1 MILGNKVGG
10 SRDVK
15 TYKVVVKDEQGNEL
29 GNFDCV
35 CGDEEITQFNATCED
50 VAAGKVFACD
60 EGICVGTNDYTR
72 CRVTHGEHEVYPGVE
87 FMITLEN
94 NHQWDYTYFT
104 ATMYPKP
111 KKIDDNGVIT
121 YSNKVID
128 KLVVDD
134 AVYDMSGNKLA
145 DVTKDAGEQTVRL
158 NLVNMTDKIY
168 ILSYFTYRE
177 DDV

>member
-15 TYKVVVKDEQGNEL
+15 TYKVILTDGETEL
-29 GNFDCV
+29 GVFDCV
-35 CGDEEITQFNATCED
+35 CDDKEYTQFTATRED
-50 VAAGKVFACD
+50 VAAGKTFACD
-60 EGICVGTNDYTR
+60 EGICVGTNDFSN

-94 NHQWDYTYFT
+94 DHQWDYTYFT
-104 ATMYPKP
+104 GMIYPKREDG
-111 KKIDDNGVIT
+111 K
-121 YSNKVID
+121 KVIE
-128 KLVVDD
+128 KLIMDD
-134 AVYDMSGNKLA
+134 GVYDLSGKKVA

-158 NLVNMTDKIY
+158 NLVNMTDRIY

-177 DDV
+177 DVV

>member
-15 TYKVVVKDEQGNEL
+15 TYKVILTDGETEL
-29 GNFDCV
+29 GVFDCV
-35 CGDEEITQFNATCED
+35 CDDKKYTQFTATCED
-50 VAAGKVFACD
+50 VAVGKTFACD
-60 EGICVGTNDYTR
+60 EGICIGTNDYTN

-104 ATMYPKP
+104 ATMYPKTDDG
-111 KKIDDNGVIT
+111 KKAV
-121 YSNKVID
+121 D
-128 KLVVDD
+128 KLVMDD
-134 AVYDMSGNKLA
+134 AVYDMAGNKLA

-158 NLVNMTDKIY
+158 NLVNMTGDIY

-177 DDV
+177 DEV

>member
-15 TYKVVVKDEQGNEL
+15 TYKLDLAYGDELL
-29 GNFDCV
+29 GTFDCV
-35 CGDEEITQFNATCED
+35 CVDEYTKFDACCED

-60 EGICVGTNDYTR
+60 DGVCVGESDYSC

-94 NHQWDYTYFT
+94 KSQWDYTYFT
-104 ATMYPKP
+104 ATMYPKVDYGN
-111 KKIDDNGVIT
+111 KAVDKFVI
-121 YSNKVID
+121 
-128 KLVVDD
+128 DD
-134 AVYDMSGNKLA
+134 AVYDIAGNKLA

-158 NLVNMTDKIY
+158 NLVNMTDRIY

-177 DDV
+177 ESV

>member
-15 TYKVVVKDEQGNEL
+15 TYKVVLTDGEVEL
-29 GNFDCV
+29 GTFDCACV
-35 CGDEEITQFNATCED
+35 DEYTEFDACPED

-60 EGICVGTNDYTR
+60 DGVCVGTNDYTC

-94 NHQWDYTYFT
+94 YNQWDYTYFT
-104 ATMYPKP
+104 GMLYPKRSDG
-111 KKIDDNGVIT
+111 KKVVDKLIRDDGV
-121 YSNKVID
+121 YDLDGNKV
-128 KLVVDD
+128 
-134 AVYDMSGNKLA
+134 A
-145 DVTKDAGEQTVRL
+145 DVTKDAAEMTVRL
-158 NLVNMTDKIY
+158 NMINMTGDIY

-177 DDV
+177 DEV

>member
-15 TYKVVVKDEQGNEL
+15 TYKVNVVGDDGNVL
-29 GNFDCV
+29 GTFDCSCV
-35 CGDEEITQFNATCED
+35 DEYIQLDARCED
-50 VAAGKVFACD
+50 VAAGKTFVCD
-60 EGICVGTNDYTR
+60 DGVCVGTNDYTR
-72 CRVTHGEHEVYPGVE
+72 CRVTHGEHEVYPGVD

-104 ATMYPKP
+104 ATMYPKRDDG
-111 KKIDDNGVIT
+111 KKI
-121 YSNKVID
+121 ID

-134 AVYDMSGNKLA
+134 DVYDMSGNKLA
-145 DVTKDAGEQTVRL
+145 NVTKDAGEMTVRL
-158 NLVNMTDKIY
+158 NITNMTDQIY

-177 DDV
+177 DYV